1 MSKHVII
8 DKTLT
13 KIMALFTKK
22 DKKIFHVHIPRTGG
36 RYIKEVFLQNDYE
49 ICHDDYDQSIY
60 GISIMHLHYPL
71 YEMLE
76 DVSSSKQ
83 FAIVRDPFTRFASAA
98 HCMIKEWYSDME
110 DEIYS
115 NLESKE
121 GLWQFI
127 EYHAITKRYNAN
139 WMRLQHEFIS
149 NKTLV
154 YRYED
159 GLGKN
164 FIDWFNQSFDETIDH
179 KEYSYFGHPKELL
192 ENKIKENKKIES
204 NVRLYYKDD
213 YERLNY

>member
-1 MSKHVII
+1 MIVELHGNNFGKNNSMKLENRLSSIKII
-8 DKTLT
+8 SSS
-13 KIMALFTKK
+13 
-22 DKKIFHVHIPRTGG
+22 IFRQI
-36 RYIKEVFLQNDYE
+36 
-49 ICHDDYDQSIY
+49 
-60 GISIMHLHYPL
+60 
-71 YEMLE
+71 
-76 DVSSSKQ
+76 VSSSKQ

-179 KEYSYFGHPKELL
+179 KEYSYFGDPKELL